1 MSKSDK
7 AFEIQEEIG
16 RKIDELEELGFEFMW
31 HNRISSIRRLR
42 KPITKNK
49 EIELQNNAYND
60 MVDDRTAEYDA
71 QAEKNQDHARDS
83 MTNDLEYN
91 EHDNEWV

>member
-16 RKIDELEELGFEFMW
+16 RKIEELEDLGFEFMW
-31 HNRISSIRRLR
+31 HNRISSIRRTR

-49 EIELQNNAYND
+49 EIELQNNPYND
-60 MVDDRTAEYDA
+60 MVDDKTAELDA
-71 QAEKNQDHARDS
+71 QSEKNEDHARDS
-83 MTNDLEYN
+83 MTNDLKYN
-91 EHDNEWV
+91 EHDNEWS

>member
-16 RKIDELEELGFEFMW
+16 RKIEELEDLGFEFMW
-31 HNRISSIRRLR
+31 HNRISSIRRTR

-49 EIELQNNAYND
+49 EIELQKRLRKQTE
-60 MVDDRTAEYDA
+60 DDKTAEYDA
-71 QAEKNQDHARDS
+71 QSEKNQDHALDS

-91 EHDNEWV
+91 EHDNEWS

>member
-16 RKIDELEELGFEFMW
+16 RKIDELAELGFEFMFY
-31 HNRISSIRRLR
+31 NSISSIRRLR
-42 KPITKNK
+42 TNKN
-49 EIELQNNAYND
+49 EQNE
-60 MVDDRTAEYDA
+60 DDKTAEYDA
-71 QAEKNQDHARDS
+71 QREINEDHAQDS
-83 MTNDLEYN
+83 MTNDLVYN

>member
-7 AFEIQEEIG
+7 AYEIQEEIG
-16 RKIDELEELGFEFMW
+16 RKIEELEDLGFEFMW

-42 KPITKNK
+42 KQT
-49 EIELQNNAYND
+49 E
-60 MVDDRTAEYDA
+60 DDKTAEYDA
-71 QAEKNQDHARDS
+71 QSEKNQDHALDS

-91 EHDNEWV
+91 EHDNEWS